1 MVNRKEISFFLL
13 EYDEVSELPLKEQH
27 LLNKAT
33 EAALDAWAPYSEFK
47 VGAAI
52 VLGNGQIVIG
62 NNQENAAY
70 PSGLC
75 AERVAV
81 FSACAQFPQ
90 EKIKA
95 IAVTAYSAKLK
106 VSFPVP
112 PCGACRQVLSEC
124 EGRFQSPIKLILRG
138 EVGKILTVDSVA
150 SLLPLTFSNSS
161 MGK

>member
-1 MVNRKEISFFLL
+1 MVKRKEISFFLQ
-13 EYDEVSELPLKEQH
+13 EYDDVSELPLNEQQ
-27 LLNKAT
+27 LLNKASG
-33 EAALDAWAPYSEFK
+33 AALDAYAPYSEFK

-52 VLGNGQIVIG
+52 LLDNGKIVIG

-81 FSACAQFPQ
+81 FSACAQYPH

-95 IAVTAYSAKLK
+95 IAVTAYSAKLNI
-106 VSFPVP
+106 SFPVP
-112 PCGACRQVLSEC
+112 PCGACRQVLSEY
-124 EGRFQSPIKLILRG
+124 EGRFQNPIKLILRG